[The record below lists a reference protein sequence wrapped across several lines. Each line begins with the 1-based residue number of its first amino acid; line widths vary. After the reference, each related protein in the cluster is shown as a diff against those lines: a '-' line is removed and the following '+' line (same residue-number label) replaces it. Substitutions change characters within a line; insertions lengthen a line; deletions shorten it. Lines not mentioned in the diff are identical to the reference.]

1 MRICTS
7 NCPERQSCVL
17 RVVSLG
23 VADTCRLVSKSF
35 CLLAFSS
42 RWRFWSQLLTVS
54 NRRLLSLA
62 VAVISS
68 PSRSFTVTKPLR
80 LALPSSLGSRSGEE
94 KASILSNGGVL
105 RSCKTEQP
113 EFEDG
118 FNENAEDLAPT
129 MLELWNLMDTPIEEQ
144 QEYQQITCN
153 IAASEHEITQA
164 NSLSEDFIQYCNG
177 RVGENLK
184 DELENVSVQLGEL
197 RRNKAENES
206 V

>member
-1 MRICTS
+1 M
-7 NCPERQSCVL
+7 QKL
-17 RVVSLG
+17 
-23 VADTCRLVSKSF
+23 
-35 CLLAFSS
+35 
-42 RWRFWSQLLTVS
+42 Q
-54 NRRLLSLA
+54 
-62 VAVISS
+62 
-68 PSRSFTVTKPLR
+68 
-80 LALPSSLGSRSGEE
+80 
-94 KASILSNGGVL
+94 
-105 RSCKTEQP
+105 
-113 EFEDG
+113 
-118 FNENAEDLAPT
+118 DLAPT

-206 V
+206 LLSLSFQFGDSTDYLKWFGAEETDLSLHKLEEMRRQLMSLMVVRRRA